1 MPRSSLAYL
10 LDIVEAC
17 AAIESALSGLDLSA
31 YRANRLVR
39 SAVEREFILIGE
51 AVASLVRLEPGLSE
65 RISHSRRIIDFR
77 NHLAHQYAAIN
88 DAVVW
93 AIASGEAPVLRE
105 ECQVILAERNA
116 GGDADLAYED

>member
-1 MPRSSLAYL
+1 MPRSPLAYL
-10 LDIVEAC
+10 LDIIEAC
-17 AAIESALSGLDLSA
+17 AAIENALSGLELDA

-77 NHLAHQYAAIN
+77 NHLAHDYAAIN
-88 DAVVW
+88 DTVVW
-93 AIASGEAPVLRE
+93 AVASSEVPILRE
-105 ECQVILAERNA
+105 ECQDILAERDA
-116 GGDADLAYED
+116 GDKAG